1 VTAAQLRSL
10 RGAGVAGV
18 AGAADESV
26 LEVSLAF
33 VLLFVVLDVS
43 VGAVLLSVAFGS
55 VGGVA
60 GMALVSAGVDCGVV
74 AVLDVVE
81 LESVDWATA
90 TPMPASRAAAA
101 ATADNFFW

>member
-1 VTAAQLRSL
+1 MTAVQLRSL
-10 RGAGVAGV
+10 RGAGV

-26 LEVSLAF
+26 LEVSVVF
-33 VLLFVVLDVS
+33 VLLFVVVDVS

-55 VGGVA
+55 AGVMAGVAGAA

-74 AVLDVVE
+74 AVVE
-81 LESVDWATA
+81 VESLDWATA

-101 ATADNFFW
+101 ATADNFF